1 LEHAAILASDW
12 THLPTRRPLQQFD
25 VFPRQRPYDAFGNA
39 DKAWRPAGAIAP
51 FRRRSVRHGTFIAR
65 GLSSDHYADIFDRIE
80 SGAMVERER
89 FLVPS
94 EVEEILERLPPQVT
108 LHVPDHI
115 LSRWFPSASA
125 AGSVSEAALA
135 RVASYAQSCG
145 CEFRHR
151 GGEGIFYRPAQAE
164 N

>member
-1 LEHAAILASDW
+1 ME
-12 THLPTRRPLQQFD
+12 
-25 VFPRQRPYDAFGNA
+25 
-39 DKAWRPAGAIAP
+39 
-51 FRRRSVRHGTFIAR
+51 
-65 GLSSDHYADIFDRIE
+65 LSSRAGYLAIIAKIFFDRIE

-115 LSRWFPSASA
+115 LSRWFPSASV
-125 AGSVSEAALA
+125 AGAMSEAALA
-135 RVASYAQSCG
+135 RVAGYARSCG

-151 GGEGIFYRPAQAE
+151 GGEGIFCRPARAE
-164 N
+164 T